1 MRKLILFLNALLAVT
16 LTLTACTSSAPPKAV
31 QPPKPA
37 EYLSGREAFQ
47 MLYMAAHSI
56 GADVEPYRMDS
67 RYTKGSPSGEGKS
80 GLWRADFASP
90 SKKLSKTF
98 SWSGLTG
105 PDAPERGVS
114 HGADDTYNPGNS
126 TTHIFTPQFLKVD
139 SDQALK
145 VAQQH
150 GGAKLTTA
158 DPGQPIFYMLD
169 FDARKN
175 QLVWHVIYGSIQYDA
190 KLTVSVD
197 ATTGE
202 FLHEEK

>member
-1 MRKLILFLNALLAVT
+1 MRRLNLFLNTLLAAT
-16 LTLTACTSSAPPKAV
+16 FALSACNSSAPPKTV
-31 QPPKPA
+31 KQPKPA

-47 MLYMAAHSI
+47 TLYMAAHSVA
-56 GADVEPYRMDS
+56 ADVEPYRMES
-67 RYTKGSPSGEGKS
+67 RYTKGSPTAEGKS

-98 SWSGLTG
+98 SWSGLAG

-126 TTHIFTPQFLKVD
+126 TTHIFATQFLKVD
-139 SDQALK
+139 SDEALK
-145 VAQQH
+145 VAQKH
-150 GGAKLTTA
+150 GGAKLTAA
-158 DPGQPIFYMLD
+158 DPSQPIFYMLD

-175 QLVWHVIYGSIQYDA
+175 QLVWHVIYGASQYDA

-202 FLHEEK
+202 FLREEK

>member
-1 MRKLILFLNALLAVT
+1 MLS
-16 LTLTACTSSAPPKAV
+16 ACNSSAPPKTAK
-31 QPPKPA
+31 QPKPA

-56 GADVEPYRMDS
+56 GADVEPYRMES
-67 RYTKGSPSGEGKS
+67 RYTKDSPTSEGKS
-80 GLWRADFASP
+80 GLWRADFASS

-98 SWSGLTG
+98 SWSGLAG

-114 HGADDTYNPGNS
+114 HGSDDTYNPGNS
-126 TTHIFTPQFLKVD
+126 ATHVFAPQFLKVD

-150 GGAKLTTA
+150 GGAKLTAA
-158 DPGQPIFYMLD
+158 DPGQPISYMLD

-175 QLVWHVIYGSIQYDA
+175 QLIWHVIYGSSQFDA
-190 KLTVSVD
+190 KLTVFVD

-202 FLHEEK
+202 FLREEK